1 MKKLL
6 IWLVF
11 LFFFFNIE
19 GKSKESIPIQKNVE
33 DIFNIGKMLS
43 HDNKFVLFFKS
54 RDKAVLAK
62 GQEFNYITD
71 YPQDLYIYYN
81 ETKETIPLITYDW
94 FPKKA
99 KKLSYNLDF
108 PIFPEDFAYYL
119 LNDNET
125 IIMISGMRA
134 IKSNFQFNLKNKK
147 LSKLEENDNYQLLV
161 SSLLKNCG
169 YKDMHS
175 TYQCSYYRPLIS
187 FNLIN

>member
-1 MKKLL
+1 MKKLF
-6 IWLVF
+6 IYSVF
-11 LFFFFNIE
+11 LSLFFNIE
-19 GKSKESIPIQKNVE
+19 GKSNESIPIQKNVE
-33 DIFNIGKMLS
+33 DVFNIGEMLS
-43 HDNKFVLFFKS
+43 HDNKFILFFKS

-71 YPQDLYIYYN
+71 YPQDLYIFYN

-125 IIMISGMRA
+125 LIMISGMRS

-147 LSKLEENDNYQLLV
+147 LSKLEENNKYQLLI

-169 YKDMHS
+169 YKDINS
-175 TYQCSYYRPLIS
+175 IYKCSYYRPLIS